1 MDLETIDTV
10 KNGKLTT
17 FYFNLLKNVHT
28 KLESKIDETSKKL
41 IQDYE
46 NKKKE
51 LLKVKTQLDEFKKI
65 KSSIDHI
72 SECYNYIKTNNKLDE
87 PKQIK
92 SIYYSKDNTSPL
104 ITKKNLLDTLENIEV
119 RIENGEFVQAGA
131 NAPASLDLLIHDSD
145 SCIANQKR
153 LLVKKKNSVH
163 AIDKTKTAFDTS
175 QMNIIVKFKEHRVQA
190 EDIFI
195 RYLVAPNENKNS
207 FSYINAVLASND
219 GKNWDHLSTVNYNM
233 LRNGD
238 KSPVFKY
245 PAMFKQNATNKK
257 FYQYFCFQSFPNKD
271 IVSVNQVN
279 QLLQRT
285 MIPICNFEI
294 FGNYYSIKNENIL
307 FNIEEDFQEFFN
319 LYIETQYEEAS
330 KKVDFEYVV
339 NMFLESYKELN
350 SIITDFKIQKAMKN
364 VHSGENIKIGNPTN
378 YPHLKQIEP
387 RVKQTELDLETNIEI
402 LDSKSFVQQPIIT
415 TSSLEL
421 EEQQEQ
427 QELVDMVDDL
437 EEKNKEPNESLE
449 QSDSKKEKKI
459 YNKPKPNRKKQMSSV
474 IAQLADT

>member
-1 MDLETIDTV
+1 MDLDTIDTV
-10 KNGKLTT
+10 KNGKLTK
-17 FYFNLLKNVHT
+17 FYFNLLKNIHT
-28 KLESKIDETSKKL
+28 KLETKIEETSRKL

-72 SECYNYIKTNNKLDE
+72 SECYNYIKTNNKMDE

-92 SIYYSKDNTSPL
+92 SMYYSKDNTSPL

-131 NAPASLDLLIHDSD
+131 NAPANLELLIHDSD
-145 SCIANQKR
+145 ACIANQKR
-153 LLVKKKNSVH
+153 LLVKKKNSVR

-175 QMNIIVKFKEHRVQA
+175 QMNIIIKFKENRVQA
-190 EDIFI
+190 DDIFI

-207 FSYINAVLASND
+207 FSYINAVLGSND
-219 GKNWDHLSTVNYNM
+219 GKNWEHLSTVNYNM
-233 LRNGD
+233 LKNGD
-238 KSPVFKY
+238 KSPIFKY
-245 PAMFKQNATNKK
+245 PAMIKQSNTNKK

-285 MIPICNFEI
+285 IIPICNFEI
-294 FGNYYSIKNENIL
+294 FGSYYSIKNEKIL

-387 RVKQTELDLETNIEI
+387 KAKQNELDLETNIEI
-402 LDSKSFVQQPIIT
+402 FDSKSFIQQPIIT
-415 TSSLEL
+415 TSSLEPD
-421 EEQQEQ
+421 EHEQ
-427 QELVDMVDDL
+427 QELQELVDDL
-437 EEKNKEPNESLE
+437 EEKNKDPNESLE

-459 YNKPKPNRKKQMSSV
+459 LKSKPNRKKQMSSV
-474 IAQLADT
+474 IAQLAET